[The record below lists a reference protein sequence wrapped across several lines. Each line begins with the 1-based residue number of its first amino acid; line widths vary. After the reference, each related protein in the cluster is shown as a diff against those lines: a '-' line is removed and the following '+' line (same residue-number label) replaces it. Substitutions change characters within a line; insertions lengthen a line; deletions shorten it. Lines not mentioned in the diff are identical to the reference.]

1 MPSSHQY
8 NYPTVTW
15 KRICAAPLYIRQILS
30 QMYGE
35 IAWQINFLVLNC
47 IEFFFKSCSS
57 LVGKVSLAENLPFGE
72 NALVPLFTICP
83 IASGF
88 LYERARSDQI
98 RNELLFVWYAG
109 DRPRSLRHPGCV
121 TCLDSTRPIFTIVQ
135 WSVYS
140 SRQPY
145 DFAVNYGVFTLCM
158 IYCTCRLS
166 VNENSI
172 NTF

>member
-47 IEFFFKSCSS
+47 IEFFFRVMFFSCWESKSGRK
-57 LVGKVSLAENLPFGE
+57 L
-72 NALVPLFTICP
+72 TIWRKCP
-83 IASGF
+83 GAIVYDLS
-88 LYERARSDQI
+88 YCEWISVRKSKIRSDQI
-98 RNELLFVWYAG
+98 RNELLLVWYAG

-145 DFAVNYGVFTLCM
+145 DFAVNYGVLHF
-158 IYCTCRLS
+158 
-166 VNENSI
+166 V
-172 NTF
+172 